1 MISRILLRA
10 GRRFSVSVLLEG
22 QSVVVVGGGTGIGWA
37 IAELAAKAGART
49 FALSRSES
57 APERTQGIVAD
68 VTDLS
73 SMEAA
78 FSRIGQIHHIAYTA
92 WSRQGAPPLGT
103 LTSDHLQ
110 QTFAAKLFGALHTVR
125 LALPYLD
132 PLASITLTSGQ
143 VSRKYGVGSVLKGSV
158 NAAVDSAGKHLAKEL
173 APRRVN
179 VISPGV
185 TDTSQWGEPGSA
197 KRLETLERV
206 SAALPVKRVAAPEEL
221 AAAYLFVMTNPFV
234 TGTVVDVDGGGLL

>member
-1 MISRILLRA
+1 MSL
-10 GRRFSVSVLLEG
+10 LLEG
-22 QSVVVVGGGTGIGWA
+22 QSVVVVGGSTGIGWA

-49 FALSRSES
+49 FALSRSAN
-57 APERTQGIVAD
+57 APEGAEGMIAD
-68 VTDLS
+68 VTDAA

-78 FSRIGQIHHIAYTA
+78 FGRIGQIHHLAYTA

-125 LALPYLD
+125 LALPHLD

-158 NAAVDSAGKHLAKEL
+158 NAALDSAGKHLAKEL

-185 TDTSQWGEPGSA
+185 TDTAQWGEAGSA
-197 KRLETLERV
+197 RRQEALERV
-206 SAALPVKRVAAPEEL
+206 SAALPVKRVATPKEL
-221 AAAYLFVMTNPFV
+221 ASAYLFVMTNPFV
-234 TGTVVDVDGGGLL
+234 TGAVVDVDGGGLL